1 MTTNPQANTED
12 ELDTLRRTHDPHYY
26 LSADSALLNY
36 IRMADEI
43 AAALPPGARVLDWG
57 AGQGQMSFLLQR
69 RGLDVTAYDLERAR
83 RKTAEPLFPEISI
96 EYGTEPIALPYP
108 DAAFDAALS
117 CGVLEHVP
125 YPAASLAEIAR
136 VLRPGGYLFIYNLPQ
151 RWSWPELTREA
162 LRMGDTHR
170 RRFSMQDVRDLLKA
184 TGFHIETARRSNMLP
199 KHLSGLPDSVRSA
212 YQRLASGNIALDR
225 RLSAVPGVNRFA
237 GLLEVIAV
245 RDE

>member
-1 MTTNPQANTED
+1 MTTEHEAGAGD
-12 ELDTLRRTHDPHYY
+12 ELGLLRRTHDPHYY
-26 LSADSALLNY
+26 LSADSALRNY

-43 AAALPPGARVLDWG
+43 AATLWSGARVLDWG

-69 RGLDVTAYDLERAR
+69 RGLEVTAYDLERAQ

-96 EYGTEPIALPYP
+96 EYGTAPIALPYP

-184 TGFHIETARRSNMLP
+184 TGFHIETTRRSNMLP
-199 KHLSGLPDSVRSA
+199 KHLSGLPDDVRSA

>member
-1 MTTNPQANTED
+1 MTTEHEAGAGD
-12 ELDTLRRTHDPHYY
+12 ELGLLRRTHDPHYY
-26 LSADSALLNY
+26 LSADSALRNY

-43 AAALPPGARVLDWG
+43 AATLWSGARVLDWG

-69 RGLDVTAYDLERAR
+69 RGLEVTAYDLERAQ

-96 EYGTEPIALPYP
+96 EYGTAPIALPYP

-151 RWSWPELTREA
+151 RWSWPETLRDL
-162 LRMGDTHR
+162 LRMGATHR
-170 RRFSMQDVRDLLKA
+170 RRFKLGDVRDLLA
-184 TGFHIETARRSNMLP
+184 GAGFDLSLARRTNMLP
-199 KHLSGLPDSVRSA
+199 KHLSGLPPVLREG
-212 YQRLASGNIALDR
+212 YGRLAPVNIWLDR
-225 RLSAVPGVNRFA
+225 RLAATPGVNQVA
-237 GLLEVIAV
+237 GLLEIVAV
-245 RDE
+245 KR